1 MTNLYALGWTEHSV
15 GSQNIRCM
23 AIIQQLLGNMGMAG
37 GGINALRGHANV
49 QGITDFAL
57 YAQNLPGYVSAPT
70 DADPDRTTYLS
81 KRTPKALR
89 PGQMNFVQ
97 NFPKWHTSLAK
108 AWWGDAATKEND
120 FAYDYFPKLGGAS
133 DVLSIFNAMYE
144 GKINGFFCQGF
155 NPLASVANK
164 KKVSDAMAKLKY
176 MVVMDPLATD
186 TSEYWKPH
194 GEFNEVDPA
203 KIPTEVFRLP
213 TTLFAETAGTFTN
226 SGRVIQWRWKAADGP
241 GDSNQLLGMAEA
253 QLLYELLAAH

>member
-57 YAQNLPGYVSAPT
+57 YAQNLPGYLSAHRL
-70 DADPDRTTYLS
+70 DADAGPHDLSDQAHAEGPASGPDE
-81 KRTPKALR
+81 LR
-89 PGQMNFVQ
+89 PELPQVAYQPGD
-97 NFPKWHTSLAK
+97 K
-108 AWWGDAATKEND
+108 AWWGDAATKDND

-133 DVLSIFNAMYE
+133 DVLSIFDQMYQ

-164 KKVSDAMAKLKY
+164 KKVSDALAKLKY

-213 TTLFAETAGTFTN
+213 TTLFAETAAPSPTPAASS
-226 SGRVIQWRWKAADGP
+226 SGAGRRRMVRVTRRTTPKSWRHF
-241 GDSNQLLGMAEA
+241 S
-253 QLLYELLAAH
+253 